1 MREGE
6 VYSISEAIVTGDTVI
21 PVEEMERLVL
31 VRPGMTFSRR
41 LLEITADNM
50 MALLGNIG
58 YAFANVTPVPEV
70 DREGRTVK
78 INFFVEPGKR
88 VQVRQVQFKG
98 NTRTADEVLR
108 REMRQFEGSW
118 YSQAAIDR
126 SKIRLTGWAFS
137 DGKSSGVPASTT
149 VDVIFNVTET
159 TSAARR
165 RLGYSQ
171 LAV

>member
-1 MREGE
+1 
-6 VYSISEAIVTGDTVI
+6 
-21 PVEEMERLVL
+21 EMERLVL

-126 SKIRLTGWAFS
+126 SKIRLNRLGFFS
-137 DGKSSGVPASTT
+137 DVEIEPPAVPGTDDQ
-149 VDVIFNVTET
+149 V
-159 TSAARR
+159 
-165 RLGYSQ
+165 
-171 LAV
+171 